1 MKNNHISLLKATVL
15 LMSGSLL
22 LGCGESG
29 SNDDASAENN
39 GNPSVIVA
47 GNNTVA
53 EQQTLSLT
61 ANATD
66 TDGSI
71 ASISWSVKS
80 GEGITLT
87 GADTNNVSF
96 IAPEVTEDTTV
107 VLEVLATDN
116 ENATVTKEISI
127 IITDNNINPEVT
139 ISGEATSNGNT
150 LIVLS
155 ANTTD
160 ADGSITQI
168 SWSITSDP
176 SASITLADAD
186 SEKVSFIAP
195 RVSEE
200 TDVILEVMVTDNEG
214 ATVTASH
221 TITIDAINRPAIAG
235 TWVFDG
241 QIPATTTLT
250 FTHDNHFIMVVTAT
264 DDDCGQAGYELGT
277 YTWNETTGT
286 LSLSISEDTNACIG
300 IHDEQPLN
308 VPYEVDDGQFTLIV
322 TGDAM
327 ALNGSD
333 DAGAYSANL
342 HRVISDTNPL
352 IGAYVYPKTN
362 FEQDHSMVIYSDDN
376 NYIVLFYIKDGLD
389 NDEHYLL
396 SGTYSYDTGTTLHNQ
411 LSQIIHY
418 QGNDTP
424 NSYAPEITIK
434 PQGDILIVKN
444 GETAYTMSRTHR
456 STDQLFL
463 TEENLN
469 GSFSTPDGVI
479 TFNSDKTAT
488 FEDSSETQI
497 LTWYITF
504 GQLFINGGDNEE
516 AFTAVFSL
524 TSITANQLQFD
535 VANFDLIKREDG
547 TETGLYEYYTETW
560 IRN

>member
-1 MKNNHISLLKATVL
+1 MQNNHLSLLQTTVL

-22 LGCGESG
+22 LGCGGSG
-29 SNDDASAENN
+29 SNDNASAGSND
-39 GNPSVIVA
+39 NPSVTIT

-53 EQQTLSLT
+53 EQQTLSLI

-87 GADTNNVSF
+87 GANTNSVSF
-96 IAPEVTEDTTV
+96 TAPEVTESTTV

-116 ENATVTKEISI
+116 ENATATEEISI
-127 IITDNNINPEVT
+127 TITDNNINPEVT
-139 ISGEATSNGNT
+139 ISGEVTIDGNT
-150 LIVLS
+150 LVVLS
-155 ANTTD
+155 ADATD
-160 ADGSITQI
+160 ADGSIAEI
-168 SWSITSDP
+168 SWSISSDP

-200 TDVILEVMVTDNEG
+200 TDVILEVMITDNEG
-214 ATVTASH
+214 ATVTATH
-221 TITIDAINRPAIAG
+221 AKTIGATNRPAIAG
-235 TWVFDG
+235 TWVFDD

-250 FTHDNHFIMVVTAT
+250 FTHDNHFIMMVVDD

-286 LSLSISEDTNACIG
+286 LSISIIEDTNGCIG
-300 IHDEQPLN
+300 IHDEEPLN

-333 DAGAYSANL
+333 DTGTYSANL

-362 FEQDHSMVIYSDDN
+362 FEQDHSMVIYPDAN
-376 NYIVLFYIKDGLD
+376 NYIMLFYIKDVLD

-396 SGTYSYDTGTTLHNQ
+396 SGTYSYDTGTTIHNQ
-411 LSQIIHY
+411 LSQTIHY
-418 QGNDTP
+418 LGNDTL
-424 NSYAPEITIK
+424 NSYTPEITIK

-463 TEENLN
+463 TEENLT

-479 TFNSDKTAT
+479 TFNSDETAT
-488 FEDSSETQI
+488 FEDSSETQT

-504 GQLFINGGDNEE
+504 GQLFISGGEGED

-547 TETGLYEYYTETW
+547 TETGLYEYYTEIW
-560 IRN
+560 VRN